1 MKQGN
6 PITGY
11 ALVLILVL
19 LVGLV
24 ITTVVRDMMAGDE
37 PIEIA
42 EPEAQDTQ
50 TQKPTAQQSRSVP
63 QQGRIWEGTM

>member
-11 ALVLILVL
+11 ALLLVLVL

-24 ITTVVRDMMAGDE
+24 ITTVARDMMAGDE
-37 PIEIA
+37 PIEIS
-42 EPEAQDTQ
+42 EPEAEDTQ

-63 QQGRIWEGTM
+63 QQGRVWEGTM